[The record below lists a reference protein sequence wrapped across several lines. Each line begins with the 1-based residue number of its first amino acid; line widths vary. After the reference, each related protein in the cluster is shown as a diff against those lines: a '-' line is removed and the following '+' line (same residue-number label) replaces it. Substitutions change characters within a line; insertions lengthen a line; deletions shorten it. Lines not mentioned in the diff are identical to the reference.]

1 MCVRERACFH
11 VAVLCFTRR
20 VVGSVACSLTSDL
33 SDDPSGPVGADGDR
47 RTFCCFK
54 NNKWLFRVRIT
65 KIKWH
70 EIFKCVL
77 TSVALLVLR
86 LVNTCIRFQ
95 QRLMTGVS
103 QREKKN
109 KLKDS
114 WFLWL
119 WWRWN
124 KIILLSRWEMK
135 HKGNK
140 HILSMF
146 CYYKKLQSSLLLQC
160 FHFVSSQWEKKKK
173 LKTLMRNFSFV
184 ASDPFSF

>member
-1 MCVRERACFH
+1 MKSSNVF
-11 VAVLCFTRR
+11 
-20 VVGSVACSLTSDL
+20 S
-33 SDDPSGPVGADGDR
+33 
-47 RTFCCFK
+47 
-54 NNKWLFRVRIT
+54 
-65 KIKWH
+65 
-70 EIFKCVL
+70 

-86 LVNTCIRFQ
+86 LVKTCIRFQ
-95 QRLMTGVS
+95 QRLMNGVS
-103 QREKKN
+103 QREKKT

-124 KIILLSRWEMK
+124 KIILLSRWKMK

-140 HILSMF
+140 HILSLF

-160 FHFVSSQWEKKKK
+160 FHFVLSQWEKKN

-184 ASDPFSF
+184 AHFLFSFPALFWPSSKRTSSSFDRQEAREKNENNSLLQGLHLSPPSLTGCCV